1 MGLRGREEENAL
13 AFLGVDDDA
22 EISGGGGGWVS
33 ETWAF
38 STKLCLLDRVGES

>member
-22 EISGGGGGWVS
+22 EISGGGDGLQGHGPLQPS
-33 ETWAF
+33 N
-38 STKLCLLDRVGES
+38 D